1 MKRKKIRNLIWKEN
15 TVKKIMDHL
24 HKNPADVYWLRGEL
38 GQRIK
43 VKQYFSMDY
52 YEQYALIVDNFPPM
66 RRNAFMGTKNEL
78 NVPAGITTRE
88 EIDEWLDSKGYLI
101 NKREYRIVE
110 CKTKTQIRELFKD
123 FPEEEEAQR
132 KFVENAVEQ
141 GIDVKAVEKAVG
153 RDIAMIMEY
162 ICDKYDIC

>member
-1 MKRKKIRNLIWKEN
+1 MSRLRIVNIVWTEN
-15 TVKKIMDHL
+15 TVEKIMDIL
-24 HKNPADVYWLRGEL
+24 YKNPWEVCWLRGEL

-43 VKQYFSMDY
+43 RKEYFSMDY
-52 YEQYALIVDNFPPM
+52 HDQYALIVDNFPPM

-88 EIDEWLDSKGYLI
+88 EIDEWLDSKGYQI

-110 CKTKTQIRELFKD
+110 CMTKTQIREMFKD

-132 KFVENAVEQ
+132 KFVEKAVEL
-141 GIDVKAVEKAVG
+141 GVDVKMVEKAVG
-153 RDIAMIMEY
+153 EDIAMIMEY

>member
-1 MKRKKIRNLIWKEN
+1 MSRLRIVNIVWTEN
-15 TVKKIMDHL
+15 TVEKIMDIL
-24 HKNPADVYWLRGEL
+24 YKNPWEVCWLRGEL

-43 VKQYFSMDY
+43 KKQYFSMDY
-52 YEQYALIVDNFPPM
+52 YDQYALIVDNFPPM

-88 EIDEWLDSKGYLI
+88 EIDEWLDSKGYQI

-141 GIDVKAVEKAVG
+141 GIDVKMVEKAVG
-153 RDIAMIMEY
+153 RDIAMTMKY